1 MHRLPQCH
9 RGNPQVECHN
19 IHQVNQYDTPLSPR
33 VFIMQDIHHVF
44 PNLNIQSDNNKTS
57 KGKDSIHHNKGREGR
72 NIIWSIYIN
81 KAHDTSR
88 SWHLKITRERDETH
102 SYWYIPLTS
111 RVDYSLLVMVAA
123 GMMKMASGD
132 DSPLRQGARTGSRLV
147 FGGYRGVRRRSPS
160 SRLSIGGFYIY
171 VNFQRWNHAKGGS
184 GGPHSI
190 RARPR
195 GGALVL
201 CGHPGHLLVLP
212 RSFLGLF
219 PYIKNRQKVSLH
231 LENFYFCTKN
241 NTTVVLLK
249 TASVRV
255 SSNQIIPKP
264 YRIVI
269 NMAWILHKL

>member
-160 SRLSIGGFYIY
+160 SRLTFGGFWIY
-171 VNFQRWNHAKGGS
+171 VNFQRWNHAKGGLRGPTQHQGAPQGGRPGVVWAPWASS
-184 GGPHSI
+184 GPSSKL
-190 RARPR
+190 P
-195 GGALVL
+195 GALSLYKKSSKSFVAF
-201 CGHPGHLLVLP
+201 GELL
-212 RSFLGLF
+212 F
-219 PYIKNRQKVSLH
+219 
-231 LENFYFCTKN
+231 
-241 NTTVVLLK
+241 
-249 TASVRV
+249 
-255 SSNQIIPKP
+255 
-264 YRIVI
+264 
-269 NMAWILHKL
+269 LHKKQHHGSSAENSVSPG